1 MCTFQCSAASN
12 TGRLRALRARLH
24 STIGG
29 VSDTE
34 LKLLAVMPTGEPSP
48 ARAVTIVTPVANMP
62 SAWRKSLGS
71 NAVGCC
77 IVDAPSISPRTLP
90 QRLAAESLSR
100 TSALSIGP
108 GGLARRAAPH
118 AGPGQKALVRSDDCA
133 AGPRWNDAT
142 PTLRRIQCM
151 IAAPDARAIARMMMI
166 ETDYLTP
173 EAAELV
179 DVARSLV
186 PKLAARAAG
195 VDANGIV
202 HPDSVREIHDAGLF
216 RVLQPKR
223 WGGHEMDPRVFYT
236 IQMIL
241 AEGCMSTA
249 WIYGVIG
256 VHYWQLPLFTE
267 AAQNDVW
274 GKDASTRIASTYMP
288 VGKAEKVDGG
298 YRFSGR
304 WGFSSGCEYAEW
316 IFLGGLLPKAD
327 GSGALE
333 HCTFLLPKSDY
344 KIVKNWDVL
353 GLRAYRQPRHRG
365 RQAPSCR
372 STAPT
377 APTTTATPPAP
388 AAPATRAGCIGSPSR
403 RCSSA
408 RYPAPASARS
418 TARSRE
424 FRKRS
429 PRTWASTAP
438 RPPRT

>member
-1 MCTFQCSAASN
+1 
-12 TGRLRALRARLH
+12 
-24 STIGG
+24 
-29 VSDTE
+29 
-34 LKLLAVMPTGEPSP
+34 
-48 ARAVTIVTPVANMP
+48 
-62 SAWRKSLGS
+62 
-71 NAVGCC
+71 
-77 IVDAPSISPRTLP
+77 
-90 QRLAAESLSR
+90 
-100 TSALSIGP
+100 
-108 GGLARRAAPH
+108 
-118 AGPGQKALVRSDDCA
+118 
-133 AGPRWNDAT
+133 
-142 PTLRRIQCM
+142 M
-151 IAAPDARAIARMMMI
+151 IAAPDARAIARMMQI

-173 EAAELV
+173 QAAELV

-186 PKLAARAAG
+186 PKLAARAAE

-202 HPDSVREIHDAGLF
+202 HPESVREIHDAGLF

-267 AAQNDVW
+267 QAQNDVW
-274 GKDASTRIASTYMP
+274 GKDPSTRIASTYMP
-288 VGKAEKVDGG
+288 VGKAEKVGG
-298 YRFSGR
+298 GWRFSGR

-333 HCTFLLPKSDY
+333 HCTFLLPKADY

-353 GLRAYRQPRHRG
+353 GLRGFRQPRHVVEG
-365 RQAPSCR
+365 ALCP

-377 APTTTATPPAP
+377 APTTTATPPAR
-388 AAPATRAGCIGSPSR
+388 AASATPAGCTGFRLR

-408 RYPAPASARS
+408 RCPAPASARS
-418 TARSRE
+418 TARSRTSASA
-424 FRKRS
+424 R
-429 PRTWASTAP
+429 PPTWASTA
-438 RPPRT
+438 RAPPTTSTPSSRCPKR

>member
-1 MCTFQCSAASN
+1 
-12 TGRLRALRARLH
+12 
-24 STIGG
+24 
-29 VSDTE
+29 
-34 LKLLAVMPTGEPSP
+34 
-48 ARAVTIVTPVANMP
+48 
-62 SAWRKSLGS
+62 
-71 NAVGCC
+71 
-77 IVDAPSISPRTLP
+77 
-90 QRLAAESLSR
+90 
-100 TSALSIGP
+100 
-108 GGLARRAAPH
+108 
-118 AGPGQKALVRSDDCA
+118 
-133 AGPRWNDAT
+133 
-142 PTLRRIQCM
+142 M
-151 IAAPDARAIARMMMI
+151 IAAPDARAIARMMQI

-186 PKLAARAAG
+186 PKLAARAAE

-274 GKDASTRIASTYMP
+274 GKDPSTRIASTYMP

-333 HCTFLLPKSDY
+333 HCTFLLPKADF

-353 GLRAYRQPRHRG
+353 GLRGTGSHDIVVEGAFVPEHRTNRTNDNSDAACPG
-365 RQAPSCR
+365 REGNPGWLYKIPFVQVFQ
-372 STAPT
+372 
-377 APTTTATPPAP
+377 
-388 AAPATRAGCIGSPSR
+388 RAVSSACIGALDGAISNFRERAATHVGKHGARTADDVNAQMAVAEAMMASDALKLVMMRNYARIVQNAKTGEPMPVEER
-403 RCSSA
+403 LYQRAQSSQVPKQCA
-408 RYPAPASARS
+408 RLVDELMRATAAQGTYRTNPIERAFRDIHQAR
-418 TARSRE
+418 THIANNTDTYARAHGAVMLGLPNTDP
-424 FRKRS
+424 FV
-429 PRTWASTAP
+429 
-438 RPPRT
+438 